1 MGLDNIIYYG
11 INDHTNLSEDIIR
24 KIHSNVD
31 NLSLIT
37 GSLTECLK
45 YKFISFRGK
54 IYHDVILELTGFG
67 LYRDLSP
74 SDLQN
79 MYEKLNEYIE
89 FNRKNFDKIDMLLS
103 DDENRDAIE
112 MYINLMG
119 SRIDKI
125 YPSSIEVVYPSYI
138 EILCKLFK
146 VMSENN
152 LWLIASY

>member
-11 INDHTNLSEDIIR
+11 INDHTNLSEDIIQ

-31 NLSLIT
+31 NLSFIT
-37 GSLTECLK
+37 KSLTECLK

-54 IYHDVILELTGFG
+54 IYHDVILKLTGFG

-79 MYEKLNEYIE
+79 MYEKLNDYIE
-89 FNRKNFDKIDMLLS
+89 CNREKIDRIEMLLD
-103 DDENRDAIE
+103 DDENQNAIE

-119 SRIDKI
+119 SHTDNIYNSSITVI
-125 YPSSIEVVYPSYI
+125 YPSHI

-146 VMSENN
+146 VMFENN